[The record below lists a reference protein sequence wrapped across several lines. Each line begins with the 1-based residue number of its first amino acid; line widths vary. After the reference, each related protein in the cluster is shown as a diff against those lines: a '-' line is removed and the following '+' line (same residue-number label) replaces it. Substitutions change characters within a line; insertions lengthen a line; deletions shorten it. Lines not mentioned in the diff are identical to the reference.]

1 MSLRVLSAALAVGIG
16 LVGVV
21 VSASPAAAADPAT
34 PVQVAI
40 AVPITVPESAGGL
53 ISGDV
58 LSRYTAPLGTL
69 SLQLDAVA
77 GKPVSLGID
86 PRIIVSIRVLG
97 SNAPESAVA
106 WLQRL
111 SAVSNEIFPL
121 TYADSDITLATQAG
135 NGTVLAPD
143 GFDFAIDPTL
153 FSAPNSTPTPT
164 PTPADSPT
172 PSATPPATADPT
184 VPVVPALPT
193 SADLEAW
200 SYSFSGVAWPRDST
214 VVAADL
220 PLITGSGYD
229 TTVVSSDNLNR
240 GAGAGA
246 VADVDGARIL
256 VSDASVSAALR
267 SAVHTFSSTDWQ
279 TDVATLNAAVASA
292 GIVQSAATAT
302 VFATLDRTSLNN
314 GTRLADTIS
323 AVQANPAIQLVTMA
337 DLQASPSASATV
349 IDRPQDTERVVSMGQ
364 LLGAQAAEEQFAEIA
379 DDPRA
384 ITSERR
390 LELLALQS
398 NGWSNNPAGWPAVVS
413 KNLTESVELLRSVQV
428 ASTGDF
434 NFLAA
439 AAPLPIAISNSLDQ
453 AVTVYVTVRPD
464 TGLLAVGDSR
474 VELVIEPNSQASA
487 MIPAQAVS
495 NGVVGITVTLTS
507 STGAI
512 IGDASRARINVQA
525 GWETPVVVIIAVL
538 VVGIFGGGLVRNIVR
553 LRRAAAARGAAE

>member
-21 VSASPAAAADPAT
+21 VAASPAAAADPAT

-164 PTPADSPT
+164 ATPANSPT
-172 PSATPPATADPT
+172 PSATPQATADPA
-184 VPVVPALPT
+184 VPALPS
-193 SADLEAW
+193 SADLETW
-200 SYSFSGVAWPRDST
+200 SYSFSDLAWPRDST
-214 VVAADL
+214 VTSADL

-229 TTVVSSDNLNR
+229 TTVLSSDNLNR

-246 VADVDGARIL
+246 ITDVDGSRIL

-267 SAVHTFSSTDWQ
+267 SAVHTFSATDWQ
-279 TDVATLNAAVASA
+279 SDVATLSAAVASA

-384 ITSERR
+384 ITAERR

-398 NGWSNNPAGWPAVVS
+398 NGWSNNPAGWPAAVS

-439 AAPLPIAISNSLDQ
+439 AAPLPIAISNSLNQ

-507 STGAI
+507 GTGAI